1 MIRPATDRQVLVLS
15 LIARQGGTGAVTVP
29 AAELRALL
37 ARLEHAETGIDPLPV
52 RIDFGTSGRPLAIDL
67 GTGRPSSSFDT
78 RFSRDRLTVYRTL
91 P

>member
-1 MIRPATDRQVLVLS
+1 MIRPATDRQVLVLA

-52 RIDFGTSGRPLAIDL
+52 RIDIGAPVTGHRPLHALLDNTTWRIW
-67 GTGRPSSSFDT
+67 
-78 RFSRDRLTVYRTL
+78 
-91 P
+91 